1 MRDNIVLI
9 GMPASGKT
17 TLGEML
23 AADIG
28 YTFLDTDHRI
38 MKDQGITLQEII
50 SRDGL
55 DGFLDIE
62 GDTCAR
68 LDVSRTVIAT
78 GGSVIYR
85 ENGMR
90 RLKELGPVIY
100 LRAGYEEILW
110 RLGDVVARGVAL
122 RPGQTLRDLYE
133 ERVPLYEKWA
143 DYTLAEQAWAPE
155 KLAAQLLE
163 LVEKL

>member
-1 MRDNIVLI
+1 MGDNIILI

-23 AADIG
+23 AAEIG
-28 YTFLDTDHRI
+28 YAFLDTDHLI
-38 MKDQGITLQEII
+38 MKEQGITLQEII

-90 RLKELGPVIY
+90 HLKELGPVIY
-100 LRAGYEEILW
+100 LQAGYEEILW

-155 KLAAQLLE
+155 ELAAQLLE